1 MRVFWF
7 SLGFLLLSLSL
18 AKTWGQDAAHQ
29 WDLLQAL
36 VRDNK
41 ISHQEARERL
51 LELHGQLTLL
61 FREKDKDKKM
71 AFPIKGGSWRDL
83 GGRGGSGFVAR
94 GYDFFQG
101 NRHGG
106 HPAHDIF
113 ILDRDQDSLEDRSG
127 KPVEVL
133 AFLSGVVVGLNR
145 DWKPG
150 SNIRGGNYVWVF
162 TPWRELYCYYAHLQ
176 EVLVEVGQ
184 WVEAGQTLGTLGR
197 SGKNAFPSRSPTHL
211 HFMCLFFD
219 DGRMS
224 PYNPYQELLSLGG
237 K

>member
-1 MRVFWF
+1 MRTLCFF
-7 SLGFLLLSLSL
+7 LGFCLSSFPLGRICGEEP
-18 AKTWGQDAAHQ
+18 TQEWN
-29 WDLLQAL
+29 LLQAL
-36 VRDNK
+36 VRDNE
-41 ISHQEARERL
+41 ISPQEAKEKIVEIHSRL
-51 LELHGQLTLL
+51 LLL
-61 FREKDKDKKM
+61 FGEGDRGGNK

-83 GGRGGSGFVAR
+83 GGRAGSGFVAR

-113 ILDRDQDSLEDRSG
+113 ILDRNQDSLEDRTG
-127 KPVEVL
+127 KPVEVV

-145 DWKPG
+145 NWKPG

-162 TPWRELYCYYAHLQ
+162 NPSRQLYCYYAHLQ

-184 WVEAGQTLGTLGR
+184 WVEAGQSLGTLGR

-211 HFMCLFFD
+211 HFMCLFYD